1 MRPLTTIAL
10 CSILAALIL
19 GGRVQACWQP
29 EVPSVSLRSRRVA
42 GKVSLNG
49 KPIAGAVLS
58 LNKFLGPYA
67 IEIGH
72 ADPHPLRK
80 TIAGEDGRFDF
91 GEVPTGKY
99 VIFMTSP
106 SGELTNVEVVR
117 PRSDDN
123 DTIDISFFA
132 DFCQTASVIS
142 ASGER
147 LKRSTPPI
155 FGISGTSH

>member
-1 MRPLTTIAL
+1 MCSLSIIILCPILTV
-10 CSILAALIL
+10 LIL

-29 EVPSVSLRSRRVA
+29 DVPSVSLRSRRVT
-42 GKVSLNG
+42 GNVSRNG

-80 TIAGEDGRFDF
+80 TIAGEDGGFDF

-99 VIFMTSP
+99 VIFTASP
-106 SGELTNVEVVR
+106 SGELTDVEVAR

-142 ASGER
+142 ASGRR
-147 LKRSTPPI
+147 LKGSTPPI
-155 FGISGTSH
+155 AGISGTSH

>member
-1 MRPLTTIAL
+1 MRALTIVTL
-10 CSILAALIL
+10 GPILAALIL
-19 GGRVQACWQP
+19 GGQVQACWQP
-29 EVPSVSLRSRRVA
+29 DVPSVSLRSRWVA

-58 LNKFLGPYA
+58 LNNFLGYA

-72 ADPHPLRK
+72 ANPHPLRK
-80 TIAGEDGRFDF
+80 TIASEDGRFDF

-99 VIFMTSP
+99 VISMASP

-132 DFCQTASVIS
+132 DFCQSASVLS
-142 ASGER
+142 ASGAR

-155 FGISGTSH
+155 AGISGTSP

>member
-1 MRPLTTIAL
+1 MRHPTIITL
-10 CSILAALIL
+10 GSILAVLIL

-29 EVPSVSLRSRRVA
+29 DVPSVSLRSRRVA
-42 GKVSLNG
+42 GKISLNG
-49 KPIAGAVLS
+49 KPIAGSVVS
-58 LNKFLGPYA
+58 LNKFLGPHA

-80 TIAGEDGRFDF
+80 TIAGDDGRVDF
-91 GEVPTGKY
+91 GEVPIGKY
-99 VIFMTSP
+99 VIFMASP
-106 SGELTNVEVVR
+106 SGELINVEVVR

-123 DTIDISFFA
+123 DTIDLSFFA
-132 DFCQTASVIS
+132 DFCQTASVLS

-155 FGISGTSH
+155 AGISGTSR